1 MKLKWMQKSALL
13 LAGVLALSGTS
24 QARWVNWA
32 EPVPTE
38 RLIENVSEFVEKN
51 PQDAHG
57 HYILGRVH
65 SLAFAR
71 GTETLAVIPA
81 EKQEEDSRHKGLPD
95 FSSHISLQVKRE
107 LKDTSPA
114 SIAHLNQ
121 SVAHYLVATQL
132 DFDNALYL
140 LGLGWMLEQGAP
152 FVPQARVEN
161 MFPMVKIDAKTAA
174 QHQLRIAQL
183 GSRDNAESLRAYRQL
198 REKLLVVG
206 RKLME
211 VSIDEKQPVAV
222 KAKAESLLV
231 LFWQQKSLSAYRRA
245 YSFRVQEELAAT
257 GTFPHG
263 DEPISVEAGQGVIR
277 LLVAIK
283 NDKLSQGE
291 ALEKAGIEKTIK
303 AINSKPRAVTPILI
317 PFGEKTELSEMLAPD
332 KIVRFDLAGDARGAK
347 WSWVQADTGILVWDP
362 QNTGK
367 ITSGRQLFGSAT
379 WWMFFNDGYEALRTL
394 DDNSN
399 GWIEGAETKGLAIWR
414 DANGNGISD
423 KGEVLPLRQT
433 GVEALAVQAEQGAA
447 GVLQNAQGARMKG
460 GATRPTY
467 DWIAEPQAF

>member
-1 MKLKWMQKSALL
+1 MKLKWMKKSALL
-13 LAGVLALSGTS
+13 LAGLLALSGVS
-24 QARWVNWA
+24 EAMWVNLT
-32 EPVPTE
+32 EPVPTD

-81 EKQEEDSRHKGLPD
+81 EKQEEDSRHKGLPE
-95 FSSHISLQVKRE
+95 FASHTSLQVKRE
-107 LKDTSPA
+107 LKDASPD

-121 SVAHYLVATQL
+121 SVAHYLMATRL
-132 DFDNALYL
+132 DSDNALYQ
-140 LGLGWMLEQGAP
+140 LGLGWMLEQGAS
-152 FVPQARVEN
+152 FVPQARVEDL
-161 MFPMVKIDAKTAA
+161 FPMVKIDAKTAA
-174 QHQLRIAQL
+174 QHQLWIAQL
-183 GSRDNAESLRAYRQL
+183 GSRDNTESLRAYRQL
-198 REKLLVVG
+198 REKLLLVG
-206 RKLME
+206 RKLMK
-211 VSIDEKQPVAV
+211 VGIDEKQSVAV
-222 KAKAESLLV
+222 RSKAQSLLV
-231 LFWQQKSLSAYRRA
+231 LFWQQKSLNAYRRA
-245 YSFRVQEELAAT
+245 YALRVKDELAADD
-257 GTFPHG
+257 TFPRG

-277 LLVAIK
+277 LLTAIK
-283 NDKLSQGE
+283 NDKLSAGE
-291 ALEKAGIEKTIK
+291 KNEKAAIEKTIE

-317 PFGEKTELSEMLAPD
+317 PFGEKTELNEMLAPE

-362 QNTGK
+362 QNAGK

-399 GWIEGAETKGLAIWR
+399 GWIEGEETKGLAIWR

-423 KGEVLPLRQT
+423 QGEVLPLRHT
-433 GVEALAVQAEQGAA
+433 GVEALAVRGEKGNA
-447 GVLQNAQGARMKG
+447 GVLENAQGARFENG
-460 GATRPTY
+460 TTRPTY
-467 DWIAEPQAF
+467 DWIAKPQAF